1 MRRSLV
7 NLVVSQVLKDLS
19 SIKPRVD
26 RFNKRFEYS
35 FYEYDKGIYVVDVKG
50 VKGSV
55 DGRENILVSNFWALL
70 IGILRNANAGDTVST
85 GGVSYTLASSADA
98 NADVA
103 YLVYGSGTT
112 PEAFT
117 QIGLASRVGSISTT
131 ISISYLSDRT
141 RIILSG
147 TLPADAYEI
156 GIEQNFYE
164 TGGPAKITL
173 LARKVGF
180 WSKGS
185 SINYFIDYS
194 YPWVRQIGDLMYGFH
209 RNASTSVIRVDGST
223 FTARTSADFNVDS
236 AYIVLSPSPVTW
248 SPSLYNVPSPLTPTD
263 YSHHKLDTRIIR
275 AVHFNAVYTPTSDT
289 TINTIAL
296 YQPIYDTAGGS
307 NTVCLLVIP
316 LSSPATAYAN
326 RNNIFIIRIFAM

>member
-19 SIKPRVD
+19 YVKPRIN
-26 RFNKRFEYS
+26 RFNKRFEYG
-35 FYEYDKGIYVVDVKG
+35 FYEYDKGIYIIDVKG

-55 DGRENILVSNFWALL
+55 NDRENILTTSFWGAFIGL
-70 IGILRNANAGDTVST
+70 IR
-85 GGVSYTLASSADA
+85 
-98 NADVA
+98 NADVVDARLRTSGDANQSAA
-103 YLVYGSGTT
+103 YLAYGSGTT

-117 QIGLASRVGSISTT
+117 QWQLQSYVGSISTT

-141 RIILSG
+141 RIIFSG
-147 TLPADAYEI
+147 TLPGDAYEI
-156 GIEQNFYE
+156 GVMQPFYDVIGY
-164 TGGPAKITL
+164 TTFHAI
-173 LARKVGF
+173 ARKVGF

-209 RNASTSVIRVDGST
+209 RDANTSVIRVDGST
-223 FTARTSADFNVDS
+223 FTARTSTDFNVDT
-236 AYIVLSPSPVTW
+236 AYMVLSSSSVTW
-248 SPSLYNVPSPLTPTD
+248 SPSLYNIPSPITPVQ
-263 YSHHKLDTRIIR
+263 YISHKLDYNLIR
-275 AVHFNAVYTPTSDT
+275 AVHFNAVYTPSSDT
-289 TINTIAL
+289 AINSIAL

-326 RNNIFIIRIFAM
+326 KNNVFIIRIFAM

>member
-7 NLVVSQVLKDLS
+7 NLVVNQVLKDLS
-19 SIKPRVD
+19 YVKPKIH

-35 FYEYDKGIYVVDVKG
+35 FYEYDKGIYVIDVKG
-50 VKGSV
+50 VKGFVNS
-55 DGRENILVSNFWALL
+55 RENILVSNFWALFIGL
-70 IGILRNANAGDTVST
+70 IRKANAGDVVDT
-85 GGVSYTLASSADA
+85 GGTSRGLRSFGDV
-98 NADVA
+98 NAAPA

-117 QIGLASRVGSISTT
+117 QNGLASYVGSISTT

-141 RIILSG
+141 RITFSG
-147 TLPADAYEI
+147 TLPGDTYEI
-156 GIEQNFYE
+156 GVQQDLFNA
-164 TGGPAKITL
+164 GGYRFTFL

-185 SINYFIDYS
+185 SIRYFIDYS
-194 YPWVRQIGDLMYGFH
+194 YPWTRQIGDIMYGVH
-209 RNASTSVIRVDGST
+209 SDANTSVVRVDGAT
-223 FTARTSADFNVDS
+223 FTARTSGEFSVGS
-236 AYIVLSPSPVTW
+236 AYIVLSSSSVSW
-248 SPSLYNVPSPLTPTD
+248 SPSLYSIPSPITPVD
-263 YSHHKLDTRIIR
+263 YTHHKLDARIFR

-289 TINTIAL
+289 AINSIAL
-296 YQPIYDTAGGS
+296 YQSIYDTGGGS

-326 RNNIFIIRIFAM
+326 RNNVFIIRIFAM

>member
-7 NLVVSQVLKDLS
+7 NLVVNQVLKDLS
-19 SIKPRVD
+19 YVKPRIH
-26 RFNKRFEYS
+26 RYNKRFEYS
-35 FYEYDKGIYVVDVKG
+35 FYEYDRGIYVIDVKG

-55 DGRENILVSNFWALL
+55 NSRENILVSNFWALFL
-70 IGILRNANAGDTVST
+70 GLVGNLNAGDVVDT
-85 GGVSYTLASSADA
+85 GGTSYTIRSSGDV
-98 NADVA
+98 NAAAA

-112 PEAFT
+112 SEAFT
-117 QIGLASRVGSISTT
+117 QNGLASRVGSISTT

-141 RIILSG
+141 RIIFSG

-156 GIEQNFYE
+156 GVEQALYDA
-164 TGGPAKITL
+164 GGFTRTFL

-194 YPWVRQIGDLMYGFH
+194 YPWVRQIGDIMYGVH
-209 RNASTSVIRVDGST
+209 RDANTSVVRVDGST
-223 FTARTSADFNVDS
+223 FTARTSGDFNVDT
-236 AYIVLSPSPVTW
+236 AYMVLSSSLVTW
-248 SPSLYNVPSPLTPTD
+248 SPSLYNIPSPVTPTQ
-263 YSHHKLDTRIIR
+263 YTHSKLDARIYR
-275 AVHFNAVYTPTSDT
+275 AIHFNAVYTPLSDT
-289 TINTIAL
+289 AINTIAL

-326 RNNIFIIRIFAM
+326 RNNVFIIRIFAM

>member
-7 NLVVSQVLKDLS
+7 NLVVNQVLKDLS
-19 SIKPRVD
+19 YVKPMIN

-35 FYEYDKGIYVVDVKG
+35 FYEYDKGIYVIDVKG

-55 DGRENILVSNFWALL
+55 NGRENILVSNFWALL
-70 IGILRNANAGDTVST
+70 IGLIRNVNAGDTPSVS
-85 GGVSYTLASSADA
+85 GLASDLRTSADV
-98 NADVA
+98 NAGAA
-103 YLVYGSGTT
+103 YLVYGNGIT

-117 QIGLASRVGSISTT
+117 QIALASYVGSISTT
-131 ISISYLSDRT
+131 ISKSYLSDRT
-141 RIILSG
+141 RIIFSG
-147 TLPADAYEI
+147 TLPADAYEL
-156 GIEQNFYE
+156 GIYQMFINSAAQN
-164 TGGPAKITL
+164 TTTL
-173 LARKVGF
+173 LARKVGY

-194 YPWVRQIGDLMYGFH
+194 YPWVRQIGDLMYGVFG
-209 RNASTSVIRVDGST
+209 NADTSVIRVDGST
-223 FTARTSADFNVDS
+223 FTARTSADLNVDT
-236 AYIVLSPSPVTW
+236 AYIVLSSSPVTW
-248 SPSLYNVPSPLTPTD
+248 SPSLYSIPSPIAPTQ
-263 YSHHKLDTRIIR
+263 YAHHKLDTKIIR

-289 TINTIAL
+289 AINSIAL

-326 RNNIFIIRIFAM
+326 RNNVFIIRIFAM